1 MVNAQTTYANLLQ
14 FEIESKRLGSK
25 SAEPHGAGTQVG
37 TGGLAGA
44 GMTKDDQ
51 FNGSSSLGSRQQR
64 RKKVRNLKLRFSEKA
79 TKICAVCYMVLMF
92 IFRK

>member
-1 MVNAQTTYANLLQ
+1 MVNGQTTYANLLQ

-64 RKKVRNLKLRFSEKA
+64 RKKVRKLLK
-79 TKICAVCYMVLMF
+79 
-92 IFRK
+92 RKYLNVSIV

>member
-25 SAEPHGAGTQVG
+25 SAEPHGASTQVG

-64 RKKVRNLKLRFSEKA
+64 RKKVRNLFLKDLNDDNRYLYSNP
-79 TKICAVCYMVLMF
+79 
-92 IFRK
+92 

>member
-51 FNGSSSLGSRQQR
+51 FNGSSSSLGSRQHR
-64 RKKVRNLKLRFSEKA
+64 RKKVRYLLNK
-79 TKICAVCYMVLMF
+79 
-92 IFRK
+92 

>member
-25 SAEPHGAGTQVG
+25 SAEPQNAGVG
-37 TGGLAGA
+37 TSGLAGA
-44 GMTKDDQ
+44 GLTKEDQ

-64 RKKVRNLKLRFSEKA
+64 RKKVRNLLNKDLNYEN
-79 TKICAVCYMVLMF
+79 M
-92 IFRK
+92 

>member
-51 FNGSSSLGSRQQR
+51 FNGSSSSLGSRQQR
-64 RKKVRNLKLRFSEKA
+64 RKKVRNLINKDLNGED
-79 TKICAVCYMVLMF
+79 M
-92 IFRK
+92 